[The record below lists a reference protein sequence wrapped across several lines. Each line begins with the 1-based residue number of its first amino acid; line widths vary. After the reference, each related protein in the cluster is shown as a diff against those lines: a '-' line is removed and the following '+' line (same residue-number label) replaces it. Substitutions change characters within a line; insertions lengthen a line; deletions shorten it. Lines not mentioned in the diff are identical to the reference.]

1 MFLFNIGKLL
11 FKMSAM
17 KSSLLSLCLLLLTL
31 SLSAQEVRVDAE
43 LNMLAL
49 GDSYT
54 IGESVDMDAR
64 WPHQLIRQLRSMGV
78 SAADPDYIARTGW
91 TTRNLLGWIQTSP
104 PEEKEYNL
112 VSILI
117 GVNNQ
122 YQGMD
127 IASYEPDLRKI
138 IEIGLD
144 IVDQDSSRLMILS
157 IPDYAYTPYGNGFT
171 NISKEIDAYNEIK
184 RRVAEEYGIA
194 FIYITDISR
203 EGLDNPS
210 LVAADG
216 LHPSEEQYK
225 RWVQTIIPRMRL
237 PLNLSSEKQGQR
249 KNDQIE
255 LYPNPA
261 GSLVHM
267 DASVDIEEIRI
278 YNPLGQVILDQEVD
292 SLPASI
298 DLGRLEKGSYTL
310 CARLEDDAGIIC
322 RTLLINL

>member
-1 MFLFNIGKLL
+1 
-11 FKMSAM
+11 M
-17 KSSLLSLCLLLLTL
+17 KSFFLLLWMLPLTTPLLSQQVIID
-31 SLSAQEVRVDAE
+31 SEVS
-43 LNMLAL
+43 MLAL

-54 IGESVDMDAR
+54 IGESVKIEDR
-64 WPHQLIRQLRSMGV
+64 WPHQFISHLRSMGV
-78 SAADPDYIARTGW
+78 SADFPDYIATTGW
-91 TTRNLLGWIQTSP
+91 TTRNLLGWIQTRP
-104 PEEKEYNL
+104 PEDKVYNL

-138 IEIGLD
+138 IDIALK

-157 IPDYAYTPYGNGFT
+157 IPDYAYTPFGNGFA
-171 NISKEIDAYNEIK
+171 NISEEIDAYNDIK

-194 FIYITDISR
+194 YIYITDISR

-216 LHPSEEQYK
+216 LHPSKEQYA
-225 RWVQTIIPRMRL
+225 RWVRTILPRLRF
-237 PLNLSSEKQGQR
+237 PQDLSSAEPGQ
-249 KNDQIE
+249 KDHEPIH
-255 LYPNPA
+255 LYPNPT

-267 DASVDIEEIRI
+267 NASVDIEEIRI
-278 YNPLGQVILDQEVD
+278 YNPLGQMILDQGVD

-298 DLGRLEKGSYTL
+298 DLSRLEKGAYTL
-310 CARLEDDAGIIC
+310 CAHLGDDRGVIC
-322 RTLLINL
+322 RTLLVRL

>member
-1 MFLFNIGKLL
+1 
-11 FKMSAM
+11 M
-17 KSSLLSLCLLLLTL
+17 KSSLLNLCLLLFTL
-31 SLSAQEVRVDAE
+31 SLSGQKVTVDAE
-43 LNMLAL
+43 LRMLAL

-64 WPHQLIRQLRSMGV
+64 WPHQLIRQLRAMGV

-91 TTRNLLGWIQTSP
+91 TTRNLLGWIQTRP
-104 PEEKEYNL
+104 PEEKKYNL

-144 IVDQDSSRLMILS
+144 LVDRDSSRLMILS

-184 RRVAEEYGIA
+184 RRVADEYGIP

-216 LHPSEEQYK
+216 LHPSEEQYA
-225 RWVQTIIPRMRL
+225 RWIQTIIPRMRF
-237 PLNLSSEKQGQR
+237 PLNLSSQEQGQLN
-249 KNDQIE
+249 NDPIRF
-255 LYPNPA
+255 YPNPA

-278 YNPLGQVILDQEVD
+278 YNPLGRMILDQEVD
-292 SLPASI
+292 GLPASI
-298 DLGRLEKGSYTL
+298 DLSRLVKGSYTL
-310 CARLEDDAGIIC
+310 CARLENDRGFIC
-322 RTLLINL
+322 RTLLVNL

>member
-1 MFLFNIGKLL
+1 MKTTILFI
-11 FKMSAM
+11 FV
-17 KSSLLSLCLLLLTL
+17 LLLTPQ
-31 SLSAQEVRVDAE
+31 LSAQRVTVDTA
-43 LNMLAL
+43 LSMLAL

-64 WPHQLIRQLRSMGV
+64 WPHQLIRQLRAMGV

-91 TTRNLLGWIQTSP
+91 TTRNLLGWIQTRP
-104 PEEKEYNL
+104 PEEKKYNL

-138 IEIGLD
+138 IDIALE

-157 IPDYAYTPYGNGFT
+157 IPDYAYTPFGNGFT
-171 NISKEIDAYNEIK
+171 NISEEIDSYNEIK
-184 RRVAEEYGIA
+184 RRVAEEYGIPY
-194 FIYITDISR
+194 IYITDISR

-216 LHPSEEQYK
+216 LHPSEEQYA
-225 RWVQTIIPRMRL
+225 RWVQTIIPRLRF
-237 PLNLSSEKQGQR
+237 PLNLSSEEPGQM
-249 KNDQIE
+249 KSDPIE
-255 LYPNPA
+255 IYPNPA

-267 DASVDIEEIRI
+267 NARVDIEEIRI
-278 YNPLGQVILDQEVD
+278 YNPLGQMILGKGVD

-298 DLGRLEKGSYTL
+298 DLSRLDKGAYTL
-310 CARLEDDAGIIC
+310 CAHMGDDRGIIC
-322 RTLLINL
+322 RMLLVNP

>member
-1 MFLFNIGKLL
+1 
-11 FKMSAM
+11 M
-17 KSSLLSLCLLLLTL
+17 KSSLLSMCLLFLTL
-31 SLSAQEVRVDAE
+31 SLSGQKVTVDAE
-43 LNMLAL
+43 LSMLAL

-64 WPHQLIRQLRSMGV
+64 WPHQLIRQLRAMGV

-91 TTRNLLGWIQTSP
+91 TTRNLLGWIQTRP

-138 IEIGLD
+138 IDIGLE

-157 IPDYAYTPYGNGFT
+157 IPDYAYTPFGNGFT
-171 NISKEIDAYNEIK
+171 NISEEIDAYNEIK
-184 RRVAEEYGIA
+184 RRVAEEYGIP

-216 LHPSEEQYK
+216 LHPSGEQYG
-225 RWVQTIIPRMRL
+225 RWVQTIIPRMHF
-237 PLNLSSEKQGQR
+237 PLNLFSEER
-249 KNDQIE
+249 VRMINDPIE

-278 YNPLGQVILDQEVD
+278 YNPLGRMILNQEVD

-298 DLGRLEKGSYTL
+298 NLSRLEKGSYTL
-310 CARLEDDAGIIC
+310 CARLEDDRGFIC